1 MAATVFNQAQ
11 LELLDM
17 MQWVKSPEALSE
29 LWFLS
34 QEGTGRIRCNV
45 GAWGNDRRKAEELWD
60 IAQKN
65 SLSPIV
71 MNIVLDTNCL
81 VIAIS
86 RQSEYHQVWQDFLAG
101 KLIIKDH
108 TMAALGLGGKPYKK
122 IKVTHL
128 IWCATFLN
136 DMPSCP
142 WFTTNFN
149 AVAADLRQKR
159 PVFAPDLKQM
169 RMFRRNIIS
178 KLEAWKQ
185 DKKHKKSPAR
195 NRVGDVCVIKLTLC
209 QLQRADAL
217 SYLLNGTIDN
227 AFLLCIE
234 RVNITTNLWAVE
246 TLREPCCTFA
256 EVFLCDHCLS
266 RNGAWTQKHS
276 WYGCWHEWQFRF
288 LVQRLTWQLL
298 VP

>member
-1 MAATVFNQAQ
+1 MAAIVFNQAQ

-17 MQWVKSPEALSE
+17 MQWVKSPKVLAE

-128 IWCATFLN
+128 IWCATFFLRRR
-136 DMPSCP
+136 
-142 WFTTNFN
+142 W
-149 AVAADLRQKR
+149 ADHGAHGRHLHTLLLDGSAHR
-159 PVFAPDLKQM
+159 
-169 RMFRRNIIS
+169 
-178 KLEAWKQ
+178 EAEAYAK
-185 DKKHKKSPAR
+185 
-195 NRVGDVCVIKLTLC
+195 T
-209 QLQRADAL
+209 
-217 SYLLNGTIDN
+217 
-227 AFLLCIE
+227 
-234 RVNITTNLWAVE
+234 
-246 TLREPCCTFA
+246 
-256 EVFLCDHCLS
+256 
-266 RNGAWTQKHS
+266 
-276 WYGCWHEWQFRF
+276 
-288 LVQRLTWQLL
+288 
-298 VP
+298 